1 LDNFTNIDSIA
12 FMRQTILLF
21 ISLTFVTVAQA
32 TECVDRVFQE
42 NKVNLYLCQNYS
54 NYNESTSL
62 LFKART
68 KVLNDYIREKI
79 ESGQL
84 KDKKFEIQIYD
95 QVLTYKHLELTQGKN
110 GYFVNLSGFPT
121 LEQLIILVD
130 YFTKPDWKPF
140 LTSDYQ
146 NASDEILSKQIDK
159 FYSENP
165 ASNFSTITQTTF
177 PVWTKGD
184 LHLDYSND
192 NIKYFIGTTPLTI
205 KATSSLP
212 VTIKDRIVLFQS
224 DSIFVLQGP
233 EIIKQIKIDDSISE
247 DYDIYTYDKWVN
259 ICNGGKDNWVY
270 SYSYDRNKFY
280 KRHDT
285 KK

>member
-1 LDNFTNIDSIA
+1 
-12 FMRQTILLF
+12 MRQTLLLF
-21 ISLTFVTVAQA
+21 ILLTFDIVAQA

-54 NYNESTSL
+54 NYNETTSL

-68 KVLNDYIREKI
+68 KVLNDYINEKI
-79 ESGQL
+79 KGGQL

-95 QVLTYKHLELTQGKN
+95 QFLTYRRLELTQGKN

-121 LEQLIILVD
+121 LEQLVIFVD

-146 NASDEILSKQIDK
+146 KVSDEIISKQIDK
-159 FYSENP
+159 FYSDNST
-165 ASNFSTITQTTF
+165 SNFSTISQTAF
-177 PVWTKGD
+177 PVWTRGD
-184 LHLDYSND
+184 LHLDYSTD
-192 NIKYFIGTTPLTI
+192 NLKYFIGSTPLTI
-205 KATSSLP
+205 KVTSSLP
-212 VTIKDRIVLFQS
+212 ITIKDRVILFQS
-224 DSIFVLQGP
+224 DSIFVLQGH
-233 EIIKQIKIDDSISE
+233 EIIKQIKIDNPISE

-285 KK
+285 KN